1 MAEDKLKYDERGYY
15 AKFEARPD
23 DIPDDFGS
31 LGYYQRSSVQDIID
45 NFVIAYVGDDKIL
58 SKVPD
63 YEISF
68 WAQRGIQEFSY
79 DVLHAEKSIEIEL
92 GDSLQFPL
100 PQDYVNYVKISLI
113 TSDGI
118 KSPIFPVKGAINPQ
132 AITQDNDYKYMYDG
146 DGALLTSTNSV
157 AIGKFQA
164 KSKDLTSAQDYYN
177 NNYNQDNFSYFNKRY
192 GSNPESMRTGG
203 GFYID
208 NDRGIIFFDGSFAN
222 SDGNLI
228 VLEYIS
234 DGLSEGSNLDKVY
247 VPKLAED
254 ALYSFILYNLCKLRP
269 ASAQLAPLYKK
280 EAAAKLRNA
289 KIRLTNYRS
298 EEIAQVLRGKSKWIK
313 H

>member
-1 MAEDKLKYDERGYY
+1 MAGDKLKYNERGYY
-15 AKFEARPD
+15 AEFEARPD

-92 GDSLQFPL
+92 GNSLQFPL
-100 PQDYVNYVKISLI
+100 PQDYVNYVRISLI
-113 TSDGI
+113 ADDGI
-118 KSPIFPVKGAINPQ
+118 KKPIFPAKGAINPK
-132 AITQDNDYKYMYDG
+132 AIVQDSDYKYTYDD
-146 DGALLTSTNSV
+146 DGNILTSTDSL

-164 KSKDLTSAQDYYN
+164 GSRDLTSAQDYYN
-177 NNYNQDNFSYFNKRY
+177 NNYNHDNFSYFNKRY
-192 GSNPESMRTGG
+192 GSNPEDMRTGG

-208 NDRGIIFFDGSFAN
+208 NTRGIIFFDGSFASSGDN
-222 SDGNLI
+222 II

-234 DGLSEGSNLDKVY
+234 DGLAEGSNLDKVY

>member
-1 MAEDKLKYDERGYY
+1 MAEDKLKYTERGYY

-118 KSPIFPVKGAINPQ
+118 KNPIFPVKGAVNSQ
-132 AITQDNDYKYMYDG
+132 AITQDSDYKYMYDG
-146 DGALLTSTNSV
+146 DGALLTSTNSI
-157 AIGKFQA
+157 AIEKFQA

>member
-1 MAEDKLKYDERGYY
+1 MAEDKLKYTERGYY

-118 KSPIFPVKGAINPQ
+118 KNPIFPVKGAINPQ
-132 AITQDNDYKYMYDG
+132 AITQDSDYKYMYDG
-146 DGALLTSTNSV
+146 DGALLASTNSI
-157 AIGKFQA
+157 AIEKFQT